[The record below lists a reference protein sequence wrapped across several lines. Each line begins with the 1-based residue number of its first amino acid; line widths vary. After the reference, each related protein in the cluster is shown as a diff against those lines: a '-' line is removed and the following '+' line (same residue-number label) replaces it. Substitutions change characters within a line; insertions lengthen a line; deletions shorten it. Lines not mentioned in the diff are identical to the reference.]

1 MNYKFIILR
10 IFTLNSI
17 LFNSCSKPTEACFTY
32 SLNKTL
38 QDSLL
43 VVFNASCSQ
52 NTSQFLWNFGDG
64 SKDTIVN
71 SPIIQYRY
79 NIKGEYNV
87 KLNAK
92 SKDGV
97 SVKKGNNSKT
107 MNIIV
112 N

>member
-1 MNYKFIILR
+1 MKYRLIVLFVI
-10 IFTLNSI
+10 TLNSI
-17 LFNSCSKPTEACFTY
+17 LFNSCSKPTEACFSY

-43 VVFNASCSQ
+43 IVFNASCSQ

-79 NIKGEYNV
+79 KTIGEYNV

-97 SVKKGNNSKT
+97 SVNKGNNSKT